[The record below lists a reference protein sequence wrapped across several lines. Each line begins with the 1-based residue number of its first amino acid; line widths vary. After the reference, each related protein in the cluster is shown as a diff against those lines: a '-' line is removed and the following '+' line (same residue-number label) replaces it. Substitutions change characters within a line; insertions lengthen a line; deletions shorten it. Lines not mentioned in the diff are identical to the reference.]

1 MSESAVQVIA
11 RGDRA
16 PAEAAAAAI
25 DANPLLENATYSIL
39 EEDEDKEIWRIDAFP
54 TTDEEAEGIAELI
67 ETLQA
72 ELREGPSAWLAKAIR
87 RTRGTPDQQRFEAMA
102 GEAWDE

>member
-39 EEDEDKEIWRIDAFP
+39 EEDEDKEIWRID
-54 TTDEEAEGIAELI
+54 EA
-67 ETLQA
+67 TLA
-72 ELREGPSAWLAKAIR
+72 PSGRVISASPPAASLSGSAPVR
-87 RTRGTPDQQRFEAMA
+87 S
-102 GEAWDE
+102 